1 MAFASFDRI
10 GNAQMLSLIGLAMAG
25 GAADT
30 LTEAKKI
37 WLYSAKLQGL
47 RRFVEELF
55 VEPDWAVSLI
65 ALDLADVQLYPVLYT
80 HTDERALVRGA
91 TAYSLLAS
99 HFNDWF
105 ANQRKWLTAL
115 LKAWSQDPQHGESNR
130 KVLSDIVDRW
140 YPQACA
146 AVRLLAEGVAEA
158 AGSTTLIAA
167 ADRAAA
173 EAAGELSKY
182 GIRVTARQ
190 GASS

>member
-1 MAFASFDRI
+1 MAFARFAGI
-10 GNAQMLSLIGLAMAG
+10 GTAPLLSLIGLAMAG

-30 LTEAKKI
+30 LTEAKKN

-91 TAYSLLAS
+91 TADSLLAS

-105 ANQRKWLTAL
+105 ANHRKWLTAL
-115 LKAWSQDPQHGESNR
+115 LKAWSQDPQHGAANR
-130 KVLSDIVDRW
+130 KVLSDIVDGW
-140 YPQACA
+140 YPQASA
-146 AVRLLAEGVAEA
+146 PGRP
-158 AGSTTLIAA
+158 
-167 ADRAAA
+167 
-173 EAAGELSKY
+173 
-182 GIRVTARQ
+182 
-190 GASS
+190 